1 MTDYLIV
8 FQGKT
13 PYDLV
18 KIDSLED
25 DEEVK
30 RKKEEV
36 MDFLKV
42 NSLVLL

>member
-1 MTDYLIV
+1 MRDYLIV

-18 KIDSLED
+18 KIESYDK
-25 DEEVK
+25 EERK

-42 NSLVLL
+42 NTLVLL